1 MKMIIKKIYMRN
13 LLQYEDDI
21 TSKLRDLD
29 NSIIRYM
36 TISLVQNITY
46 RAIMSPSF
54 HYRKY

>member
-1 MKMIIKKIYMRN
+1 MGN
-13 LLQYEDDI
+13 LLQCKDDI

-36 TISLVQNITY
+36 AISLVQNITY